1 MHKGNHRLNE
11 IPERGFEENEM
22 SQHAKASGLQGSR
35 NSGYQTEE
43 KYKESGKWN
52 STIHDNPIQEHMEQL
67 GENHQ
72 GRFGER
78 SRMYEIPET
87 GARKNDHS
95 SKFEATDYI
104 KTGIRNDGGH
114 GWNGGYQESTL
125 HHQESVLCYPAPNAQ
140 FIERGYGFPPN
151 AQYIDRGDGFP
162 QLNMHLQPGS
172 TAWNTQVPLN
182 VQYQTV
188 GQPECQEG
196 KKEKK
201 PRKVWWYTTS
211 RVFSAA
217 LIITSL
223 VSDWLEYS
231 DMNDAIGDVKD
242 KVGDSFKQEFCS
254 KEPNED
260 ETKQFLY
267 FTIAGTVLAA
277 LQLAN
282 IIYQI
287 VQNHRLPPDTDIRD
301 WLDERTEVFLVNA
314 FVKFPQSFLIHRY
327 ESNICLKC
335 GTEINPKKIK
345 GLFNGIS
352 SMASSI
358 WRYLTYVKVS
368 AGSGGSCSCSSLFE
382 KCAARCGKCIKGCLL
397 GCIKCL
403 CPCCCCCIDCKTFL
417 PCCCVYVICKNSKM
431 STESACKG
439 GCKLCEP
446 DSSSLL
452 ADLASFPT
460 SLVAFLN
467 VLRFIKY
474 ACTIDISLVS
484 DFVYDTVLG
493 CLWDWVFK

>member
-1 MHKGNHRLNE
+1 
-11 IPERGFEENEM
+11 
-22 SQHAKASGLQGSR
+22 
-35 NSGYQTEE
+35 
-43 KYKESGKWN
+43 
-52 STIHDNPIQEHMEQL
+52 MEQH

-78 SRMYEIPET
+78 SRMYEVTET
-87 GARKNDHS
+87 GARKNDNF
-95 SKFEATDYI
+95 SKIEATGYSEN
-104 KTGIRNDGGH
+104 GYRNDEAH
-114 GWNGGYQESTL
+114 GWNGAYQENVFNN
-125 HHQESVLCYPAPNAQ
+125 QESALCYPAPNAQ
-140 FIERGYGFPPN
+140 
-151 AQYIDRGDGFP
+151 YIDRGYGLQPNAQHIDRGDRFP
-162 QLNMHLQPGS
+162 QSNMHLQPGS
-172 TAWNTQVPLN
+172 TAWNTQVPFN
-182 VQYQTV
+182 VQYQPV
-188 GQPECQEG
+188 GQPESQDG

-211 RVFSAA
+211 RVFSAG
-217 LIITSL
+217 LIIISL

-231 DMNDAIGDVKD
+231 DMNDAIGDVGD
-242 KVGDSFKQEFCS
+242 KVTGSFT
-254 KEPNED
+254 KEVCTKKPKED

-287 VQNHRLPPDTDIRD
+287 VQNHRLSPDADLKD

-327 ESNICLKC
+327 EENICLKC
-335 GTEINPKKIK
+335 GTEISPKKIK

-352 SMASSI
+352 SLASSI

-368 AGSGGSCSCSSLFE
+368 TGSGGSCSCSSLFE

-397 GCIKCL
+397 SCIKCL

-417 PCCCVYVICKNSKM
+417 PCCCVYIICKNSKM

-439 GCKLCEP
+439 GCTLCEP
-446 DSSSLL
+446 DSPSLL

-474 ACTIDISLVS
+474 ACTIDISFVS
-484 DFVYDTVLG
+484 DFVYDKVIG
-493 CLWDWVFK
+493 FLWDRVF